1 MTVKDYIILYYIN
14 FKKELKKRKRL
25 LKSTVEIRR
34 GKMVDYLIYRDNSIN
49 NIIDEKNISKENF
62 QVKRG
67 GGKPRHSYIDQI

>member
-34 GKMVDYLIYRDNSIN
+34 GKMVDYLIYHDNSIN

-67 GGKPRHSYIDQI
+67 RGKPRHSYIDQI